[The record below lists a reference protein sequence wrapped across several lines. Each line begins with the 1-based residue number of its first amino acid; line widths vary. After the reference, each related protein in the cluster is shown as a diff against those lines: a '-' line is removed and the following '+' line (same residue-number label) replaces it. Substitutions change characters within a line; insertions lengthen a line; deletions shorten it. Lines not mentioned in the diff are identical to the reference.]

1 MKREYT
7 GGNETADAYQIGY
20 QTLSAERI
28 VTIVESIW
36 HNAHCSQIFSNC
48 LKWLHF
54 DCYENY
60 FFRLIAYFSA
70 LCL

>member
-54 DCYENY
+54 D
-60 FFRLIAYFSA
+60 
-70 LCL
+70 